1 MVEQTTQVCPPI
13 KKLSKTLKKVNTFEK
28 AFSKEERE
36 RGEEE
41 KAATTMQKSKER
53 RRRRLNRRDWI
64 YKFINW
70 RNLYVKKIEFFF
82 FFDNSKQTPL
92 CGGLNPGRLGRCQKL
107 PPSHKAWFKKKK
119 KLIFRHF
126 TDENNYEYLIILTL
140 SWA

>member
-13 KKLSKTLKKVNTFEK
+13 KKFSKKLKKVNTFEK
-28 AFSKEERE
+28 AFSKERRERE

-41 KAATTMQKSKER
+41 KATAAMQKSRER

-70 RNLYVKKIEFFF
+70 RNLHVKKKNCIFFF

-92 CGGLNPGRLGRCQKL
+92 CRGLNPGRLPRETPEVTTKPQGLVQ
-107 PPSHKAWFKKKK
+107 KKKK
-119 KLIFRHF
+119 NLDILRMK
-126 TDENNYEYLIILTL
+126 IIMDI
-140 SWA
+140 